1 MVRSVR
7 APLAAACGCAAGV
20 GLLAACVFGI
30 DAVQRVDSDLLNAAM
45 APSGDDAGSGVY
57 AVGHLANPL
66 AVALLL
72 AFACG
77 IALLRRRPLAA
88 AAAVT
93 VVAGANLTT
102 TLLKHLF
109 ETPRIQP
116 VFINHELLPTGIFP
130 SGHATAAASVAIA
143 FAFVVP
149 RAALPLAAGLGA
161 LYVAAVDT
169 AVLILAWHYPSD
181 VLAGTLVAAAWGFA
195 TLAAVRVLSSPDP
208 ESGPAPGQ
216 PPETLSPEA
225 ALPSR

>member
-1 MVRSVR
+1 MLRSAR
-7 APLAAACGCAAGV
+7 APFAAACGCVAAL
-20 GLLAACVFGI
+20 GLLAVCVFGS
-30 DAVQRVDSDLLNAAM
+30 DAVQRVDSDLLNAVM
-45 APSGDDAGSGVY
+45 APSGDAAGAGVY
-57 AVGHLANPL
+57 AVAHLANPV

-72 AFACG
+72 ALACV
-77 IALLRRRPLAA
+77 IAFLRRQPLMA

-102 TLLKHLF
+102 ALLKHLF
-109 ETPRIQP
+109 EVSRVQP
-116 VFINHELLPTGIFP
+116 VFLHHELLPTGIFP

-149 RAALPLAAGLGA
+149 PTSRRLAAALGV

-181 VLAGTLVAAAWGFA
+181 VLAGTLVAAGWGFA
-195 TLAAVRVLSSPDP
+195 VLAATRALQPSEPEPQPRAGALSSR
-208 ESGPAPGQ
+208 
-216 PPETLSPEA
+216 A